1 MGRVSSE
8 GVLNWEGNVSGGL
21 GVDFAYL
28 FLLVFSVCFTLL
40 LIFSQSVSLHAQFVL
55 KISPFLNQYNPLLE
69 LSAQSGYYC
78 GLTCY

>member
-1 MGRVSSE
+1 MFQGD
-8 GVLNWEGNVSGGL
+8 L